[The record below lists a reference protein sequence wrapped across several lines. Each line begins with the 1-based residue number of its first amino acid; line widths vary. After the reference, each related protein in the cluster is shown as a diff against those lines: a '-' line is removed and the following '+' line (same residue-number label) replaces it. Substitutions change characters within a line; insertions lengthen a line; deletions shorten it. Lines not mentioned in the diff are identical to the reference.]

1 MKQRNRRAALNWA
14 RLGTTKQEQ
23 ERAQQQ
29 IDAAAK
35 NAERRAQHDHLQ
47 TRVEKT
53 QGARVAKKI
62 EVLMNCPEN
71 DLLITVSKNYFPVLA
86 IALVAFTTY
95 DKASQSP
102 NKNTSARHRALPHRF
117 S

>member
-1 MKQRNRRAALNWA
+1 MKQRNRKTALNWA

-47 TRVEKT
+47 ARFEKK
-53 QGARVAKKI
+53 QGARVAKK
-62 EVLMNCPEN
+62 LK
-71 DLLITVSKNYFPVLA
+71 L
-86 IALVAFTTY
+86 
-95 DKASQSP
+95 
-102 NKNTSARHRALPHRF
+102 
-117 S
+117 